1 MTYTAS
7 FVSKLN
13 FLLYN
18 IGKKLYIKRHVRSKT
33 SENEALECLHWS
45 TFWPGLQRITTLHL
59 MAIWQ
64 TIQFLHWQ
72 IASMKISVKLSSL
85 WAEAFKVSW
94 PHPSERTFQSM
105 LSWRHIKMFRSN
117 CHSLFLEK
125 KTKLFRS
132 NFHSQIHSA
141 NKYAGNRTLHRWFV
155 SELIL
160 PYIPFD
166 LTRTRYVGLFKTCRR
181 DLQASTTWWIRA
193 LISYFFFMDWIEG
206 NFVTDG
212 AEFQHRMLSVWKT
225 KQ

>member
-1 MTYTAS
+1 MSALVHVLTRVTE
-7 FVSKLN
+7 N
-13 FLLYN
+13 YN
-18 IGKKLYIKRHVRSKT
+18 PAPDG
-33 SENEALECLHWS
+33 N
-45 TFWPGLQRITTLHL
+45 
-59 MAIWQ
+59 MA
-64 TIQFLHWQ
+64 TIQFLRWQ
-72 IASMKISVKLSSL
+72 IASLKISVKLSSL
-85 WAEAFKVSW
+85 WAEVFKVFLVSSLGKNISI
-94 PHPSERTFQSM
+94 HAVLETYKNVQVKQS
-105 LSWRHIKMFRSN
+105 LAIPGEKIK
-117 CHSLFLEK
+117 LL
-125 KTKLFRS
+125 RS